1 MSVSNPALVGLRVK
15 DRPFSAVMEDVNRM
29 IRLSG
34 LLPDTDTFDPPG
46 GHHSRIWP
54 TTNPEAICRWVACF
68 PVRGGS
74 EAFYVHIHPMIQVLN
89 ADHIDAPLAGLAKVW
104 SWEEA
109 TKLAAIAAEIFDWT
123 NLAD

>member
-1 MSVSNPALVGLRVK
+1 MPASNPALVGLRVQ
-15 DRPFSAVMEDVNRM
+15 DRSFSAIMEDVNRM

-34 LLPDTDTFDPPG
+34 LIPDTDTFDTPWDQ
-46 GHHSRIWP
+46 HSRPWP
-54 TTNPEAICRWVACF
+54 PCRWVACF

-74 EAFYVHIHPMIQVLN
+74 EGFYVHIHPMIEVQN
-89 ADHIDAPLAGLAKVW
+89 TNDIDAPLAGLAKVW

-109 TKLAAIAAEIFDWT
+109 TKLAAIAAEIFDWS